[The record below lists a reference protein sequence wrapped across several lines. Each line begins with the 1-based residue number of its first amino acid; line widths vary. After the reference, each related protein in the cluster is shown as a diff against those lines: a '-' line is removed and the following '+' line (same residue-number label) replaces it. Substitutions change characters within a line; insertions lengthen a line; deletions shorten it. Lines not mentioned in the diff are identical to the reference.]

1 MVERGETANKSRP
14 SEEKPFDIWKQLDKS
29 VSSQPRINRSPQARA
44 IVEVD
49 RYLEEEIID
58 RNENPLKWWANH
70 VSVFP
75 NLSHV
80 VRNKFGTVATSVPCE
95 RIFSKTGIIVS
106 ERRSRISLEKVKK
119 IMFLNVNQ
127 KIL

>member
-1 MVERGETANKSRP
+1 MERGETANKSRP
-14 SEEKPFDIWKQLDKS
+14 SEESAKPFDIWKQLNKS
-29 VSSQPRINRSPQARA
+29 VSSQPRANRSPQARA
-44 IVEVD
+44 IVEVN

-80 VRNKFGTVATSVPCE
+80 VRNKFGTVATSVACE
-95 RIFSKTGIIVS
+95 PIF
-106 ERRSRISLEKVKK
+106 
-119 IMFLNVNQ
+119 Q
-127 KIL
+127 KQELLFPNEEVALA